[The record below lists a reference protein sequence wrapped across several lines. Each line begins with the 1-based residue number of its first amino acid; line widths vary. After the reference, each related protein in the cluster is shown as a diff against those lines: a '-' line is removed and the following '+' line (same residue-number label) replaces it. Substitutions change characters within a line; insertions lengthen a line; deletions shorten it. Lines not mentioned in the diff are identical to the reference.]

1 VTGKGKQLDFG
12 GELGLDMDKL
22 DMLDLLERWSH
33 EDGVGEEDLIE
44 AVVVKSTVGEVMV
57 AAVIV
62 GGFLVVVRLAKVSDD
77 GTTTAGTLGV
87 SPLGSKGRA
96 ESELLAFDMGKMV
109 AKVITVESAA
119 ARAVETILEL
129 CFALLEA
136 SVFSGRRSWV
146 ESFSDFDQT
155 TFNSHEETT
164 AVVLEDIEEECKG
177 VVAVMVA
184 AISTVPKLLL
194 GSVSLEIMWG
204 SDSFVI
210 LSGS

>member
-1 VTGKGKQLDFG
+1 MTGKGKQLDLG

-96 ESELLAFDMGKMV
+96 ESELLAFDMGKVV
-109 AKVITVESAA
+109 AKVAKETTVESAA
-119 ARAVETILEL
+119 KADEARLML
-129 CFALLEA
+129 CFDLLAA
-136 SVFSGRRSWV
+136 SVISGRS
-146 ESFSDFDQT
+146 S
-155 TFNSHEETT
+155 
-164 AVVLEDIEEECKG
+164 
-177 VVAVMVA
+177 
-184 AISTVPKLLL
+184 
-194 GSVSLEIMWG
+194 
-204 SDSFVI
+204 
-210 LSGS
+210 